1 VVFVALLP
9 MTYMLQP
16 SMLHSIPANY
26 RAEALEVLRVPLYCF
41 TTLLYYTRSVR
52 PHTLVPVN
60 ALPTTVPTLSLSIY
74 ICIWIYKYKYI
85 FRIYIHIHI
94 QVL

>member
-1 VVFVALLP
+1 VVLVVFVALLP

-41 TTLLYYTRSVR
+41 TTLL
-52 PHTLVPVN
+52 H
-60 ALPTTVPTLSLSIY
+60 
-74 ICIWIYKYKYI
+74 
-85 FRIYIHIHI
+85 
-94 QVL
+94 